1 MCIKETKRSCIIN
14 EIDQS
19 LRFLHLTPPPPPKCR
34 KRRPTSISLNIT
46 WKRLETAFITTSR
59 HQRSV
64 RNNGD
69 YQLPKNL
76 TRVFVFLHTPPPL
89 PPNVENLRLET
100 AYNDFRTLEKCKKQH
115 DYLILAWLK
124 KIVRYIEVPL

>member
-1 MCIKETKRSCIIN
+1 MSETKRSCIIN

-19 LRFLHLTPPPPPKCR
+19 LRFLHLTPPPPQKNVENEDP
-34 KRRPTSISLNIT
+34 PQYHSISLGNGS
-46 WKRLETAFITTSR
+46 KLLFITTSR

-76 TRVFVFLHTPPPL
+76 TRVFVFLHTLPPPL